1 MKEHHHAGNFDARGQ
16 DPRIANPDES
26 HFVKFQ
32 ARLMMTTVEGSEPQ
46 FLSFMLGQDMFAIGI
61 LAVREILGYAGV
73 TPVPQ
78 MPPCISGVINLRGTA
93 VPVLDLACRLERE
106 PVPVSKRTCIIVV
119 EVDGEH
125 GAFVIGILVDAV
137 NAVLDI
143 PPSQVEPA
151 PSLGAQVRAE
161 MLQGIGKVNGRFV
174 LLLDVRRV
182 ASVGDLAAIAPS
194 ALAHG

>member
-1 MKEHHHAGNFDARGQ
+1 
-16 DPRIANPDES
+16 
-26 HFVKFQ
+26 
-32 ARLMMTTVEGSEPQ
+32 MMTTNGAEPQ
-46 FLSFMLGQDMFAIGI
+46 FLSFMLGQDMFAMGI
-61 LAVREILGYAGV
+61 LAVREILEYAGV

-93 VPVLDLACRLERE
+93 VPVLDLACRLDRA

-119 EVDGEH
+119 EVEGDN

-143 PPSQVEPA
+143 PPSEVEPA

-161 MLQGIGKVNGRFV
+161 MLQGIGKVDGRFV
-174 LLLDVRRV
+174 LLLDVRQV
-182 ASVGDLAAIAPS
+182 ASVGELASLAP
-194 ALAHG
+194 AARAPAAVTA

>member
-1 MKEHHHAGNFDARGQ
+1 MNNLQ
-16 DPRIANPDES
+16 
-26 HFVKFQ
+26 
-32 ARLMMTTVEGSEPQ
+32 GSEPQ
-46 FLSFMLGQDMFAIGI
+46 YLSFMLGQDMFAMGI
-61 LAVREILGYAGV
+61 LAVREILEYAGV

-78 MPPCISGVINLRGTA
+78 MPSCISGVINLRGTA

-119 EVDGEH
+119 EVDGDN

-143 PPSQVEPA
+143 PPSEVEPA

-182 ASVGDLAAIAPS
+182 ASVGDLADIAP
-194 ALAHG
+194 AVLDHV

>member
-1 MKEHHHAGNFDARGQ
+1 
-16 DPRIANPDES
+16 
-26 HFVKFQ
+26 
-32 ARLMMTTVEGSEPQ
+32 
-46 FLSFMLGQDMFAIGI
+46 
-61 LAVREILGYAGV
+61 VREILEYAGV

-93 VPVLDLACRLERE
+93 VPVLDLACRLDRE

-119 EVDGEH
+119 EVEGDN

-143 PPSQVEPA
+143 PPSEVEPA

-174 LLLDVRRV
+174 LLLDVRQV
-182 ASVGDLAAIAPS
+182 ASVGELASLAP
-194 ALAHG
+194 AAVTA

>member
-1 MKEHHHAGNFDARGQ
+1 
-16 DPRIANPDES
+16 
-26 HFVKFQ
+26 
-32 ARLMMTTVEGSEPQ
+32 MMNNVQGSEPQ
-46 FLSFMLGQDMFAIGI
+46 YLSFMLGQDMFAMGI
-61 LAVREILGYAGV
+61 LAVREILEYAGV

-106 PVPVSKRTCIIVV
+106 PVAISKRTCIIVV
-119 EVDGEH
+119 EVDGDGTDG

-143 PPSQVEPA
+143 PPSEVEPA

-182 ASVGDLAAIAPS
+182 ASVGNLAGIAPA
-194 ALAHG
+194 ALDHV

>member
-1 MKEHHHAGNFDARGQ
+1 
-16 DPRIANPDES
+16 
-26 HFVKFQ
+26 
-32 ARLMMTTVEGSEPQ
+32 MMSNVQGAEPQ
-46 FLSFMLGQDMFAIGI
+46 FLSFMLGQDMFAMGI
-61 LAVREILGYAGV
+61 LAVREILEYAGV

-106 PVPVSKRTCIIVV
+106 PEPVSKRTCIIVV
-119 EVDGEH
+119 EVDGDN

-143 PPSQVEPA
+143 PPSEVEPA

-182 ASVGDLAAIAPS
+182 ASVGDLAAIAP
-194 ALAHG
+194 AVPDHV

>member
-1 MKEHHHAGNFDARGQ
+1 MSNTQGA
-16 DPRIANPDES
+16 
-26 HFVKFQ
+26 
-32 ARLMMTTVEGSEPQ
+32 EPQ

-61 LAVREILGYAGV
+61 LAVREILEYAGV

-106 PVPVSKRTCIIVV
+106 PVAVSKRTCIIVV
-119 EVDGEH
+119 EVDGDGNTG

-143 PPSQVEPA
+143 PPSEVEPA

-182 ASVGDLAAIAPS
+182 ASVGDLAAIAPA
-194 ALAHG
+194 ALDHV